1 MCLIA
6 VLVMKRLTPVKSIN
20 DRAYNGQKE
29 DVEISSCY
37 PRTSFLMAYHLLKLS
52 NVIHPTRGRSDNSMP
67 EASNNTPLI
76 LDIPV
81 WDV

>member
-20 DRAYNGQKE
+20 DMAYNRQREG
-29 DVEISSCY
+29 VEISSCY
-37 PRTSFLMAYHLLKLS
+37 PRTSFLMAYNLLKVS
-52 NVIHPTRGRSDNSMP
+52 NVIHPTGGRSDNAMP
-67 EASNNTPLI
+67 EAVNNTPLI